1 MKKWVAVVMLAGC
14 MSPVMHFGAGKSAK
28 QAQHDVL
35 VREFWPAPLATEGT
49 YAGPVKTVTVRVYAD
64 DAYRAQNL
72 EWRQAFDEGL
82 EYANAVLGS
91 NFGVRLVADY
101 REWQHHAPGYSL
113 DEHLTELRALDTGEH
128 VLTVIGLT
136 SSLSLV
142 SATFDQLGYASVPG
156 KHMMLRGYADLEER
170 KAFTRAFPDLPAEE
184 RANALVA
191 RRHHKL
197 AALLLH
203 ELAHNLGVDHEV
215 AEDTLM
221 NARYSEH
228 AADFSADARATIQRA
243 LDQRLGRVSAD
254 RAVQTPSTTAPQAMQ
269 AAATATPAAAT
280 TKVHRKLYIH
290 IMPETV
296 LVEGRSLDLTELST
310 VFSMQAAMDGDS
322 EVVISK
328 ERDVPRSRVVD
339 VMDRAKAQGIKKFS
353 MQ

>member
-1 MKKWVAVVMLAGC
+1 MKKWVAVVMFAGC
-14 MSPVMHFGAGKSAK
+14 MSPVMHFGGGKSAK

-35 VREFWPAPLATEGT
+35 VRDFWPAPLAAEGT
-49 YAGPVKTVTVRVYAD
+49 YAGPVKTATVRVYAD
-64 DAYRAQNL
+64 DTYRAQNL

-101 REWQHHAPGYSL
+101 RVWEHHAPGYSL
-113 DEHLTELRALDTGEH
+113 DEHLAELRALDAGEH

-184 RANALVA
+184 RGNALVA

-215 AEDTLM
+215 TEDTLM

-243 LDQRLGRVSAD
+243 LDQRLGRAPAD
-254 RAVQTPSTTAPQAMQ
+254 PAVQTAS
-269 AAATATPAAAT
+269 ATAAAAT
-280 TKVHRKLYIH
+280 TTKAHRKLYIH

-310 VFSMQAAMDGDS
+310 VFSMQAATDGDS

-328 ERDVPRSRVVD
+328 EREVPQSRVVD
-339 VMDRAKAQGIKKFS
+339 VMERAKAQGIKKFS